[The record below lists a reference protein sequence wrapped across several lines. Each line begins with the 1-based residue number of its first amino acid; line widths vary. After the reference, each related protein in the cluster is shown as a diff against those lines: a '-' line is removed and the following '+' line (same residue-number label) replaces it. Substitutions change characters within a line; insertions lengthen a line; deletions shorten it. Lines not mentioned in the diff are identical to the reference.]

1 MDLDEYF
8 ERIGWRGSRAATAEV
23 LAGLVGHHVR
33 AIPFE
38 NVDVLLGRKIRLDLD
53 GLWAKLVR
61 ARRGGYCYEHASLF
75 AAVLREL
82 GFTVHCHSARVV
94 MLTPRDSS
102 PRTHMFLTV
111 GDAVLD

>member
-1 MDLDEYF
+1 MDLDAYF
-8 ERIGWRGSRAATAEV
+8 ERIGWRGPRAATAQV
-23 LAGLVGHHVR
+23 LAALVGHHVR

-38 NVDVLLGRKIRLDLD
+38 NFDVLLGRPVRLDLD
-53 GLWAKLVR
+53 SLQGKLVR

-94 MLTPRDSS
+94 MATPRDSA
-102 PRTHMFLTV
+102 PRTH
-111 GDAVLD
+111 